1 MGYVEW
7 DLNRIKVGNLTEA
20 QTDSLIDQLLYGPS
34 GSGPFFTI
42 PSPETI
48 KKRAVKFYL
57 KVLDQEF
64 PTSGDPPKK
73 VVDFLQNEKL
83 KDIRLEARHII
94 KTGKDEDKPTTVRKK
109 RLRKPTVKKIE
120 EIEPKSDKPEQ
131 KINAH
136 TMSIKELFLK
146 LTKSTMPKGHE
157 HLMEKYFPKGWK
169 KDFHGNYYYKIG
181 EPTTMFTSHIDTADT
196 GIPKEVTH
204 VIKGDYI
211 HTDEKTILGADDKAG
226 TTIMIHMIEKGVTGL
241 YYFFLNEEHGCE
253 GSQAL
258 NTYLET
264 HADDELYKNITKVI
278 SLDRRDYTDV
288 ITFQSSERC
297 CSDEFGKE
305 LAKRLNDAGDFKYR
319 IDNTGGITDSH
330 RICDKFSECTNL
342 SVGYDLQHMIREN
355 QNIVFLS
362 KLAEACCKVDWET
375 IPTSRDKT
383 KTETSYGNYNK
394 RNNYYNSGGGGEN
407 WDRDNKWWE
416 PGNASRAT
424 AVGPGAVGNAEF
436 VNDYLGN
443 KIKTADAQWCVYDKA
458 WCSKEERIWV
468 DYIGFYTCPDFD
480 ESKVKKEVPSTGS
493 ELKPIILDDIKPG
506 LDLYNKSGDIFG
518 KIESV
523 GDKIITI
530 RTVGNSGMMVPP
542 EKFLTYEF
550 RKKSATGTNKLMEKD
565 LAVGLEVNHPS
576 FGHGTI
582 KAIRADKIIVKVIFD
597 TKGEKDLRVDV
608 ADMKF

>member
-7 DLNRIKVGNLTEA
+7 DLSRIKVGNLTE
-20 QTDSLIDQLLYGPS
+20 QQIDSVIDQMLNDPDSREKPLPS
-34 GSGPFFTI
+34 
-42 PSPETI
+42 TI

-64 PTSGDPPKK
+64 PISGVPSKK
-73 VVDFLQNEKL
+73 VLDFLQNEKL
-83 KDIRLEARHII
+83 KEIRLEARHVIE
-94 KTGKDEDKPTTVRKK
+94 TGKDEPTTVRKK
-109 RLRKPTVKKIE
+109 RVTKPTVKKIE

-136 TMSIKELFLK
+136 TMSIKDLFLK

-157 HLMEKYFPKGWK
+157 HLMEQYFPKGWK
-169 KDFHGNYYYKIG
+169 KDFHGNYYYQIG
-181 EPTTMFTSHIDTADT
+181 NPTTMFTSHIDTAT
-196 GIPKEVTH
+196 LGLPQEVTH
-204 VIKGDYI
+204 VFKGDFI

-226 TTIMIHMIEKGVTGL
+226 TTIMIHMIEKGITGL

-264 HADDELYKNITKVI
+264 HGDDDLYKNITKVV
-278 SLDRRDYTDV
+278 SLDRRDFTDV
-288 ITFQSSERC
+288 ITFQSGERC
-297 CSDEFGKE
+297 CSDEFGRE
-305 LAKRLNDAGDFKYR
+305 LAKRLNESGQGFKYQ

-342 SVGYDLQHMIREN
+342 SVGYDLQHAVREN
-355 QNIVFLS
+355 QNIVFLA
-362 KLAEACCKVDWET
+362 KLAEACCTIDWET
-375 IPTSRDKT
+375 LPVSRDKT
-383 KTETSYGNYNK
+383 KTETTYGSYNK
-394 RNNYYNSGGGGEN
+394 RGKYHTSGEN
-407 WDRDNKWWE
+407 WERDNKWWE
-416 PGNASRAT
+416 PGTTTRAT
-424 AVGPGAVGNAEF
+424 AVGPGSIGNAEF

-443 KIKTADAQWCVYDKA
+443 KIRTADAQWCEYDKA

-480 ESKVKKEVPSTGS
+480 PAKVKKEVPKTGG
-493 ELKPIILDDIKPG
+493 ELKPITLEDIKDG
-506 LDLYNKSGDIFG
+506 LDLYSKSGDLFG
-518 KIESV
+518 KIEAV

-530 RTVGNSGMMVPP
+530 RTIGNSGMMVPP

-550 RKKSATGTNKLMEKD
+550 KKKSVIGGNKLMEKD
-565 LAVGLEVNHPS
+565 LAVGLPVIHPN
-576 FGHGTI
+576 FGKGVI
-582 KAIRADKIIVKVIFD
+582 KAIRADKIIVKVLFD